1 MQTTNNLIKLSPM
14 LRRPTVE
21 FESKPV
27 VVIPGDL
34 WWYSPEC
41 LAIFTEILG
50 DIRQNV
56 WRHSPK
62 CLRTF
67 PGMFEDI
74 PRNVWRYSLEY
85 LATLLEC
92 LRRLPEMFGDIP
104 RNVWG
109 HSPECLVTF
118 PGIKHSTYSPRSV
131 PRSCIPGFIVVVVVV
146 IFIYSWIWHT

>member
-74 PRNVWRYSLEY
+74 PRNVWRYSLEC
-85 LATLLEC
+85 LATLPEC

-104 RNVWG
+104 RNKTF
-109 HSPECLVTF
+109 HLFPAFRSPFL
-118 PGIKHSTYSPRSV
+118 
-131 PRSCIPGFIVVVVVV
+131 
-146 IFIYSWIWHT
+146 YSWFYSSSSSSSSSNLYL